1 MLGLVLTA
9 AVIAVTVV
17 CLARLVLQRGQRGD
31 TARTDSSVD
40 VAHALM
46 AVGMAAMFLPDLMR
60 LPAAVWAALFIA
72 NAAWMGALA
81 LRRRPAGTYLHHV
94 VSGLAMA
101 YMFAAARSHEPNPH
115 VLSLSTA
122 HSSGHAHGAV
132 AVVEA
137 QPAGFAFPLVAWVL
151 MIYCALSAGFAGTN
165 LLRAPPTCHD
175 RPAPRLTAV
184 TELVLSL
191 SMAYMFL
198 TTL

>member
-1 MLGLVLTA
+1 MLDLVLTA
-9 AVIAVTVV
+9 AVIAVTLA
-17 CLARLVLQRGQRGD
+17 CLVRLALRRGD
-31 TARTDSSVD
+31 APHTEGSVD

-46 AVGMAAMFLPDLMR
+46 GIGMVAMFLSGLVR

-72 NAAWMGALA
+72 NAAWMAVLA

-101 YMFAAARSHEPNPH
+101 YMFAAARPQEPAPRG
-115 VLSLSTA
+115 LSLSTA
-122 HSSGHAHGAV
+122 HSSGHLHGAV

-151 MIYCALSAGFAGTN
+151 MVYCALSAGFAGTD
-165 LLRAPPTCHD
+165 LLRAPPTCH
-175 RPAPRLTAV
+175 RPAPRLTAI

-198 TTL
+198 TML